1 MATLSLYLFNL
12 LPLPF
17 LDGAQFLDGLL
28 DLTLMS
34 SQQLSAEG
42 FDLEA
47 LERGDRLNNGRRLRR
62 STSGISKVIRSG
74 TMGLLGIC
82 MTLAFINAVIS

>member
-1 MATLSLYLFNL
+1 MASLSLYLFNL

-17 LDGAQFLDGLL
+17 LDGAQFLEGLL
-28 DLTLMS
+28 DLTLKS
-34 SQQLSAEG
+34 SEQLLAED

-47 LERGDRLNNGRRLRR
+47 LERGNRSANGRRPRR
-62 STSGISKVIRSG
+62 PISGINKVIRAC

-82 MTLAFINAVIS
+82 MTLAFINAIIP